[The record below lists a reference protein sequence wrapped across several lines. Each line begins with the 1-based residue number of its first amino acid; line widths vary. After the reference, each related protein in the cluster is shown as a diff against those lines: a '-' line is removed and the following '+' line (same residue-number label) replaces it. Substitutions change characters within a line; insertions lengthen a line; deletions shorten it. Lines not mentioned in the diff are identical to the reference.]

1 MASYHHELKQP
12 RVTQQIPTRSP
23 RFTAYSYDSD
33 QMSGNG
39 MSGVFTP
46 VIQGKDQQSSMN
58 SMQNHNTG
66 NSTTVPVTGLS
77 FTGGAVLSGNSV
89 NVPPPPQIIIS

>member
-1 MASYHHELKQP
+1 
-12 RVTQQIPTRSP
+12 
-23 RFTAYSYDSD
+23 
-33 QMSGNG
+33 MSGNG

-66 NSTTVPVTGLS
+66 NSTNVPVTGLS
-77 FTGGAVLSGNSV
+77 FTGGAFLSGNSV
-89 NVPPPPQIIIS
+89 NGPPTPQAAGNTTFGIGGNSNF